1 MIVHGETLWFG
12 VDKVVIIQ
20 QCNKIDWYKEDYN
33 GGWDYLILLAIFSP
47 WFNKTRGVSGWDR
60 NG

>member
-47 WFNKTRGVSGWDR
+47 
-60 NG
+60 